1 MSQFLVSLTESYQTF
16 YSPANICST
25 LRAVSRVQS
34 LTDIVDR
41 ARPLQRSLHL
51 WLEALPPSLRLD
63 QVPDTADEIP
73 DSRASLHIAYF
84 TAHVLLFRVLLRP
97 IVRQNFLNDVVAH
110 DVLQESRDFVR
121 ALISV
126 VRNLDLKYISAFWPA
141 YTRHCFCYP
150 GLFCYMLCF
159 QKQSPQL
166 LCSDK
171 ELFATWRNVLRARV
185 GSWPLLRF
193 AVVKVDAV
201 FWKKMDHTTG
211 KGALPAGSNCH

>member
-1 MSQFLVSLTESYQTF
+1 M
-16 YSPANICST
+16 
-25 LRAVSRVQS
+25 SRVQN
-34 LTDIVDR
+34 LTDIFDR
-41 ARPLQRSLHL
+41 AKPLQRSLHL
-51 WLEALPPSLRLD
+51 WLEALPPCLRLD
-63 QVPDTADEIP
+63 QVADTVDEIP

-84 TAHVLLFRVLLRP
+84 TAHTLLFRTLLRP
-97 IVRQNFLNDVVAH
+97 IVRQSFLDDVVAH
-110 DVLQESRDFVR
+110 EVLQEARNFMR
-121 ALISV
+121 TLITV

-141 YTRHCFCYP
+141 YIRHCFCYP

-166 LCSDK
+166 LPSDK

-201 FWKKMDHTTG
+201 FWKKMDHTN
-211 KGALPAGSNCH
+211 KKSDALVESNCRGTVSK